1 LGAWWLGWLILA
13 LSLFLFAFVMSMFP
27 KELPRAA
34 LRRRI
39 AIEKKKRGMELDG
52 DESKHD
58 EIPASFKDMLVTF
71 KRLLTNATYMLNNI
85 AGIFYY
91 FG

>member
-1 LGAWWLGWLILA
+1 MGWLVLA
-13 LSLFLFAFVMSMFP
+13 LTLFGFSFIMTMFP

-39 AIEKKKRGMELDG
+39 AMEKSKRGLKD
-52 DESKHD
+52 DEVDKENNENH
-58 EIPASFKDMLVTF
+58 ASFRDMVVTF
-71 KRLLTNATYMLNNI
+71 KRLLLNATYMFNNI
-85 AGIFYY
+85 AAVFYY